1 MGRLKGAMS
10 TKTEAQKLNPA
21 NRIRELRK
29 AKGWTLRMLG
39 DRVGLSVQQI
49 SNLELGNRRLND
61 FWMRQIADAFSVRP
75 HELLEA
81 GAGEPASVGQRVYD
95 AAHDVLTSLA
105 LHDLVSLSQ
114 HEIDR
119 LSTVL
124 AQVVKLHHAT
134 DEEALRAHIE
144 RTVVDLQD
152 YRAFSQNREGPAAPS
167 PASGKRKPPHRKS

>member
-1 MGRLKGAMS
+1 MKDQGGSNYPSL
-10 TKTEAQKLNPA
+10 A

-29 AKGWTLRMLG
+29 ARGWTLRTLG

-49 SNLELGNRRLND
+49 SNLERGNRRLND
-61 FWMRQIADAFSVRP
+61 QWMQRIAEAFSVRP
-75 HELLEA
+75 QDLFEGSFGDPVDMA
-81 GAGEPASVGQRVYD
+81 QRVYD
-95 AAHDVLTSLA
+95 AAHDVLTSLS
-105 LHDLVSLSQ
+105 LHNLVSLSQ

-134 DEEALRAHIE
+134 DEVALREHIE

-152 YRAFSQNREGPAAPS
+152 YRSFSGGRESAAAAPS
-167 PASGKRKPPHRKS
+167 LASKRKPRRRDP